1 LHPDF
6 TDSFTLYASHIF
18 TPSFHPKKKI
28 LHMDFHPKKKIEKQ
42 VSKLKQRNI
51 KRFYILGRFSIEFSP
66 KNSSP
71 FIKRDFKNKNKK

>member
-1 LHPDF
+1 MLPIY
-6 TDSFTLYASHIF
+6 LPLLF
-18 TPSFHPKKKI
+18 TPRKKFFI
-28 LHMDFHPKKKIEKQ
+28 WISTQKKKIEKQ